1 MPKTGLTPTELYQ
14 KALDVTEA
22 EIRRNGV
29 ERLRI
34 TDVARD
40 LKITHAAVYKHFPH
54 KEALID
60 AVSQRWL
67 DRIDETLAKI
77 AAKNLSPAVRLV
89 EWFVTLHSMKRE
101 KILADPQLFSAF
113 NMAAEK
119 TRPFVMT
126 HIKTMFVQ
134 LEQIIQAAIDSGEF
148 KCKDAHSAAVILF
161 EGTMAFHHPRLV
173 WETIEVE
180 RSMILKQVLTTLLN
194 GLKVG

>member
-1 MPKTGLTPTELYQ
+1 MPKTGLTPEELYQ
-14 KALDVTEA
+14 KALDVAEA

-40 LKITHAAVYKHFPH
+40 LRISHAAVYKHFLH

-67 DRIDETLAKI
+67 DRIDAVLAEI
-77 AAKNLSPAVRLV
+77 AVRDLSAETRLI

-101 KILADPQLFSAF
+101 KVLADPQLFSAF

-119 TRPFVMT
+119 TRPFVM
-126 HIKTMFVQ
+126 HHLKTMFEQ
-134 LEQIIQAAIDSGEF
+134 LESIINSAIEQGEF
-148 KCKDAHSAAVILF
+148 KCKDAHSAAEILF

-173 WETIEVE
+173 LETMAME
-180 RSMILKQVLTTLLN
+180 RSVMLKRVLTTLLN